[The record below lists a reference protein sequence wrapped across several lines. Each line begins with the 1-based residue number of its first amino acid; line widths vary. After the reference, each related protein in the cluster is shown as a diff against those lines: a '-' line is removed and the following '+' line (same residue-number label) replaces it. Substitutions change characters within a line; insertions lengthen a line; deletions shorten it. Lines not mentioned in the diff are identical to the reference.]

1 MQVSKR
7 NDCEEWERG
16 DSAKAQTHWSC
27 WSAESHESP
36 KGSVPRCV
44 HSPQGRH
51 RGGGGREWKQST
63 CSDEG
68 HGDHEWRVCEQQT
81 KSFRDNFQ
89 RARHTQPMRALRLI
103 PRIDWYFS
111 LASASN
117 PTPFCPSSFLH
128 TPRLTNP
135 PPGLDACYY
144 SKAAPGIRHGR
155 CPRFRPSSS
164 RCRFL
169 PRAPELCGHGIQLGG
184 SDKPPGALCDVDAGL
199 FSPGH
204 ANFVTSGSIPGRYD
218 GGAENGQTTPGVG
231 VERLRYERIDEGWVG
246 SSAFVIRSRVGE
258 FSSRCWVIVASSF
271 I

>member
-1 MQVSKR
+1 MSRRKAVS
-7 NDCEEWERG
+7 RG
-16 DSAKAQTHWSC
+16 VYTAH
-27 WSAESHESP
+27 
-36 KGSVPRCV
+36 KGDT
-44 HSPQGRH
+44 GGG
-51 RGGGGREWKQST
+51 GGGGREWKQST

-103 PRIDWYFS
+103 P
-111 LASASN
+111 
-117 PTPFCPSSFLH
+117 P
-128 TPRLTNP
+128 
-135 PPGLDACYY
+135 
-144 SKAAPGIRHGR
+144 APGIRHGR

-164 RCRFL
+164 CCRFL
-169 PRAPELCGHGIQLGG
+169 PRAPELCGHGIQLGD

-231 VERLRYERIDEGWVG
+231 VERLRYERIDEG
-246 SSAFVIRSRVGE
+246 
-258 FSSRCWVIVASSF
+258 
-271 I
+271 